1 MKNLPQEIQNKI
13 FYYHAEHPTARII
26 KQEINNLFN
35 DYKQR
40 YYKYITINNILFETF
55 QQFFMNIISV
65 SLLFNLAILL
75 NLDHLDVI
83 VVVVIMYIYNSNF
96 L

>member
-1 MKNLPQEIQNKI
+1 MNSLPQEIQNKI

-35 DYKQR
+35 DYKNR

-55 QQFFMNIISV
+55 QQFFYEYYFSKPSIQFGYTSKFRSFGCNCSCCNYV
-65 SLLFNLAILL
+65 YL
-75 NLDHLDVI
+75 
-83 VVVVIMYIYNSNF
+83 
-96 L
+96 